1 MSERDALSRGLK
13 GGALA
18 AAAARL
24 RPTQTVERS
33 ASAFFVADLKPDLA
47 VGILRPYLLL
57 GSQDAAADAHVL
69 RCEGVTHVLDVAG
82 CGLPEIR
89 LEGRAPLQRRAVALL
104 DVPEAASAL
113 AEALPQCTQFIDE
126 AKEAGGRVLLHW

>member
-1 MSERDALSRGLK
+1 
-13 GGALA
+13 
-18 AAAARL
+18 
-24 RPTQTVERS
+24 VERS
-33 ASAFFVADLKPDLA
+33 ASAFFVADLQPDLA

-69 RCEGVTHVLDVAG
+69 GREGVTHVLDVAG

-89 LEGRAPLQRRAVALL
+89 LQGGRAPLQRRAVALL

-126 AKEAGGRVLLHW
+126 AKEKGGRVLLHW